1 MGIQHLAP
9 LLLFLFEQFCRT
21 PAWVLQKNAKSSQ
34 KGNFKSSPTE
44 KTIPNPT
51 QLRMLKTKTW
61 QQIKNDHYGPKGSE
75 RRDVLEKDAEV
86 FRVGILI
93 KQARQEKRLTQQQL
107 ADLVAKKRSYISRVE
122 NDGGNITLKTLVDI
136 VEKGLGGSVE
146 LKIHS
151 SK

>member
-1 MGIQHLAP
+1 
-9 LLLFLFEQFCRT
+9 
-21 PAWVLQKNAKSSQ
+21 
-34 KGNFKSSPTE
+34 
-44 KTIPNPT
+44 
-51 QLRMLKTKTW
+51 MLKTKTW
-61 QQIKNDHYGPKGSE
+61 QQIKDNHYGPQGSE
-75 RRDVLEKDAEV
+75 RRDALEKDAEV

-93 KQARQEKRLTQQQL
+93 KQAREEKKLTQQQL

-136 VEKGLGGSVE
+136 VEKGLGGRVE